1 MNRTQSRPR
10 AKEIDTMDLVS
21 IIAAFHPAA
30 ALGIGP
36 GNDLPGSL
44 AVTALLLLVIAAW
57 SVSGARSHR
66 RSS

>member
-1 MNRTQSRPR
+1 
-10 AKEIDTMDLVS
+10 MDLVS